1 MADKKVEALVEAPI
15 ATATVVVDEKAI
27 LASERKRVSDI
38 SALGYG
44 EVTAKIVEQAI
55 AEGWEVGVS
64 AIAINKVIVEH
75 SKAVAVDRTKDAEV
89 LDGIT
94 GSLEGDEDIPDTT
107 NAIGMSTNA
116 INKAMDREL
125 AKMKGDK

>member
-1 MADKKVEALVEAPI
+1 M
-15 ATATVVVDEKAI
+15 
-27 LASERKRVSDI
+27 
-38 SALGYG
+38 
-44 EVTAKIVEQAI
+44 
-55 AEGWEVGVS
+55 
-64 AIAINKVIVEH
+64 
-75 SKAVAVDRTKDAEV
+75 AVDRTKDAEV